1 MTITQGGA
9 KIMTKQRVLV
19 TGMSGLIGGL
29 VRDRLADQYE
39 LTALNR
45 SEVPGAKTFQA
56 DLSDLAAIQP
66 AFVGQDVVIH
76 MAAKAGNHYTWQDL
90 EQTNNVGTYNVFEAA
105 RQAGVKRVVYA
116 SSGATISGWE
126 QEEPY
131 KALAEGR
138 YQDVPDSWPMIT
150 HESPVRPTGIY
161 GCTKVW
167 GEALARHFT
176 DSTDLSIIC
185 LRIGVVNRQNRPNS
199 PRDFAIWC
207 SHADIAQMVEHCVA
221 APANLKFDI
230 FFVVSDN
237 KWGYRDISHGREVVG
252 YEPQDA
258 AEAYR

>member
-1 MTITQGGA
+1 
-9 KIMTKQRVLV
+9 
-19 TGMSGLIGGL
+19 
-29 VRDRLADQYE
+29 
-39 LTALNR
+39 
-45 SEVPGAKTFQA
+45 
-56 DLSDLAAIQP
+56 
-66 AFVGQDVVIH
+66 
-76 MAAKAGNHYTWQDL
+76 
-90 EQTNNVGTYNVFEAA
+90 
-105 RQAGVKRVVYA
+105 VYG
-116 SSGATISGWE
+116 GATISGWE